1 MGDSSYNGQKWPLA
15 QINREYRVRP
25 GIEFGDWGYRTFLS
39 IKRKLRLD
47 LSFVKSLL
55 NIIPMLSVFHVQ
67 SRCLLA

>member
-15 QINREYRVRP
+15 QINRECRVRP
-25 GIEFGDWGYRTFLS
+25 GIEFGDWGYRTFLA